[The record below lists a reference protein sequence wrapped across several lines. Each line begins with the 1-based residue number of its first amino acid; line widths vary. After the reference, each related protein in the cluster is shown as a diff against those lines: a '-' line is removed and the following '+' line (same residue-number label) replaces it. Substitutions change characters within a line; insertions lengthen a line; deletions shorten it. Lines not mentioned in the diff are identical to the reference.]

1 LEQFIDLNQLEEEF
15 GGSSPFTFDPELFLT
30 GGEFHEEYNAIAA
43 RNQTNSSK
51 EENHQ
56 EEEDESK
63 ISS

>member
-1 LEQFIDLNQLEEEF
+1 LEEEF